1 VRSYLGRG
9 LQIVGLITTGAVCVR
24 AFGGDVSEG
33 AMFAYGFGGFG
44 VFWAGTLIRGRR

>member
-1 VRSYLGRG
+1 LGRG

-33 AMFAYGFGGFG
+33 AMFAYGFG